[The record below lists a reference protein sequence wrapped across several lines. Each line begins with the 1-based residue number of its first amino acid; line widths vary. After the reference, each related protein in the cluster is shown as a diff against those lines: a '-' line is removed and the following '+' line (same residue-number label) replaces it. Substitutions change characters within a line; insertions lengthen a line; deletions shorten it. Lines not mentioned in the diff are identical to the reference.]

1 MSRIVTLVAALLLA
15 LSTAVG
21 QTGGEVEFR
30 EDHPRE
36 YVVQPGDTL
45 WDIAA
50 KFLVRP
56 WEWPAVWQ
64 ANPEIFDPHLIYPG
78 DVISLVFLGDR
89 PMLARRSPEIRRE
102 PADAINT
109 IPLDAIEPFLN
120 NARIVDEDTF
130 ENLPHVVANDEQ
142 RMMAASTDHV
152 YVRGLDDASAGD
164 LVAVAQVNH
173 VYYDTTPKNGDR
185 RTHRA
190 RIAKRAGDQFSS
202 VDRAPG
208 RIWGAFRRRDWP
220 VIGYEL
226 WDAATARVI
235 KTGDP
240 AILELLDG
248 ELEVRPGDRV
258 LPIDP
263 YQHDPYFSPRAMDQV
278 PEGAEVVALSQ
289 SYFGIGHYQI
299 AALNIGADDGVE
311 PGHTFSTFT
320 PGEEIRDH
328 YASPKFRE
336 ERGNRVELPAVHS
349 GRMMVFRTF
358 DRVSYAL
365 VLEGGREVRRNDE
378 LRHPDEFL

>member
-15 LSTAVG
+15 LPIVAD
-21 QTGGEVEFR
+21 QTPGEVEFR

-50 KFLVRP
+50 QFLVRP
-56 WEWPAVWQ
+56 WEWPTVWQ
-64 ANPEIFDPHLIYPG
+64 NNPDIFDPHLIFPG
-78 DVISLVFLGDR
+78 DIISLEFLGDR
-89 PMLARRSPEIRRE
+89 PMLVRRSPEIRRE
-102 PADAINT
+102 PADAITT

-130 ENLPHVVANDEQ
+130 ENLPHVVANYDQ
-142 RMMAASTDHV
+142 RIIAASNDYV
-152 YVRGLDDASAGD
+152 YVRGLDHASPGD
-164 LVAVAQVNH
+164 QVAVAQLNY

-185 RTHRA
+185 RMHRA
-190 RIAKRAGDQFSS
+190 RIAKHPGDRFPSH
-202 VDRAPG
+202 DRAPG
-208 RIWGAFRRRDWP
+208 RIWGAFRREDWP

-226 WDAATARVI
+226 WDAATARVV

-240 AILELLDG
+240 AVLELLDG

-263 YQHDPYFSPRAMDQV
+263 YQHDPYFSPRAMDRV

-289 SYFGIGHYQI
+289 SYFGVGHYQI
-299 AALNIGADDGVE
+299 VALNVGADDGVE
-311 PGHTFSTFT
+311 PGHTFSAFT
-320 PGEEIRDH
+320 AGEEIRDG
-328 YASPKFRE
+328 YASREFRE
-336 ERGNRVELPAVHS
+336 ERGSRVELPAMHS

-358 DRVSYAL
+358 DRISYAL
-365 VLEGGREVRRNDE
+365 VLEGEREVRRNDE
-378 LRHPDEFL
+378 LRHPDEFF